1 MIVLFFDIVLLLI
14 VINLNYVMFN
24 TVINTYFDFCIF
36 LYLIFCIF
44 ILPVI
49 LFGSGEKSHIA
60 PIGKSQFLTNE
71 KNQNY
76 PNQTSFLE

>member
-1 MIVLFFDIVLLLI
+1 MSNRNYKDSVFVDLFAKD
-14 VINLNYVMFN
+14 
-24 TVINTYFDFCIF
+24 
-36 LYLIFCIF
+36 
-44 ILPVI
+44 I